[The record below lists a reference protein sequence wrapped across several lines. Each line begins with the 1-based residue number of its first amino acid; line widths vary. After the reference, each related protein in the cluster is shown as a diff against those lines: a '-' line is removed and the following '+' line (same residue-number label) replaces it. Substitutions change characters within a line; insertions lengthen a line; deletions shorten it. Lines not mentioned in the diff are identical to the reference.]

1 MHPYTKLT
9 PRHRTLG
16 GYTQLWLA
24 ADHLLLLSN
33 TRFSEEYKRFSFA
46 DIQSIVVTNRPS
58 QIVLQIVMI
67 LAALAWM
74 SLWFAVHSNSARWA
88 IEITGALALLV
99 PIVDIARGPRCRCFL
114 RTRVS
119 GELLAPVSRVK
130 IADNFLALIRPVIE
144 SAQGVLPAE
153 AFSSAEAPSLEP
165 PPPKILSAPPWIPEI
180 LFGTFLLNAL
190 LIWAST
196 MFPKVPE
203 LPAILL
209 NTLLGEFVLLV
220 VALVRRQGRDPRLV
234 IYVIAALS
242 IIGVAYDGVT
252 IIGELVRWYTKVLDK
267 AKAGDKTITP
277 LTFLPAGGMRI
288 IIASAWRAVAGVI
301 GLSMAFYE
309 RRKP

>member
-1 MHPYTKLT
+1 MPPYTKLT

-33 TRFSEEYKRFSFA
+33 TRFSEEHKRFAFA
-46 DIQSIVVTNRPS
+46 DIQSIVVTQRPS
-58 QIVLQIVMI
+58 QLVLQIVMI

-74 SLWFAVHSNSARWA
+74 SLWFAVNSTFARWA
-88 IEITGALALLV
+88 IELSGALALLW

-119 GELLAPVSRVK
+119 GEPLAPVSRVK
-130 IADNFLALIRPVIE
+130 TADNFLALIRPVIE
-144 SAQGVLPAE
+144 SVQGSLPAE
-153 AFSSAEAPSLEP
+153 TVETPTAATWEP
-165 PPPKILSAPPWIPEI
+165 PPPKIVSAPGWVPEI

-190 LIWAST
+190 LIWASM

-209 NTLLGEFVLLV
+209 NTLIAEVVLIV
-220 VALVRRQGRDPRLV
+220 VALVRRGPRDPRVV
-234 IYVIAALS
+234 IYVIVALS
-242 IIGVAYDGVT
+242 IVGVAYDGVT
-252 IIGELVRWYTKVLDK
+252 IVGEIISWYTKLLDK

-277 LTFLPAGGMRI
+277 LTFLPTGGMRI
-288 IIASAWRAVAGVI
+288 IVACAWRALAGVAG
-301 GLSMAFYE
+301 LSAAFYE
-309 RRKP
+309 RRKS